1 MIVVKYFDTG
11 TGKWADVTG
20 QTGDGL
26 VIGANGWDI
35 EPPSAIVYWGDILGD
50 ISGQI
55 DLKNALDNKLE
66 VVTNGDIS
74 GFINANKIGTGAVS
88 NTEFGYVSGVT
99 SAIQP
104 QIDAK
109 LQKELGSYEMWANNT
124 GSSAEA
130 VGEPFQYTD
139 ELTYSGTITWT
150 GTTAPSGS
158 TNHTYQWER
167 VGRMVTVRICLNY
180 GTAGSALT
188 AVNMALPGDL
198 PNPLVPAGFS
208 GNSSVIYNGSAHM
221 SNALTVSTA
230 VHRGHMR
237 INSGSTGY
245 ELFIT
250 TGTSG
255 SYRYAQLTITY
266 FAE

>member
-26 VIGANGWDI
+26 TIGANGWDV

-50 ISGQI
+50 ISGQT

-66 VVTNGDIS
+66 VVTNADIS

-88 NTEFGYVSGVT
+88 NTEFAYVSGVT
-99 SAIQP
+99 SAIQT
-104 QIDAK
+104 QIDSK
-109 LQKELGSYEMWANNT
+109 LQKELGPYEMWANNS

-130 VGEPFQYTD
+130 SGEAFQYTD

-150 GTTAPSGS
+150 GTTAPSGA
-158 TNHTYQWER
+158 TNHSYQWER
-167 VGRMVTVRICLNY
+167 VGKLVTLRICLNY
-180 GTAGSALT
+180 GSAGSTLT
-188 AVNMALPGDL
+188 AVNMALPGDV

-255 SYRYAQLTITY
+255 AYRYAQIIITY